1 MSELTEFEQARR
13 RRRRKKNWRRT
24 RRLAVLLAVVA
35 VIGITVFAGRQLGWD
50 SHLTNLAAS
59 LRGGKGFP
67 VALNRQ
73 EPRQLIGVKGGVAL
87 WSEGS
92 VTLLNSSGVITGEF
106 PHSYNRPVSVY
117 SGGRLLTYDVGGTD
131 WMLTNKTKI
140 LQSGTGTG
148 ILLGG
153 TLNDK
158 GTMALSRRGGSGLS
172 VVTAYNARG
181 EEIFLLESGDCYLTV
196 LALDDE
202 GNYTKPYM
210 AMVCSGG
217 ADTPL
222 GFFATPVNYDW
233 RLLAGPSYGQYAT
246 RIWDS
251 YLFHTVPYYSQHKD
265 DIEYDQFNQ
274 LGTQASLGCIR
285 LLVCDV
291 KWIYDNCPIGT
302 RVVIYD
308 NADDPGP
315 MGKPGTIYTDPTDES
330 KRGWDPTDPD
340 SANPWD
346 AAFRSG
352 TAIRSEAAWNEW
364 NDAQNDGRWNGSI
377 NPTDLQGWSTD
388 SSVEGTRG

>member
-73 EPRQLIGVKGGVAL
+73 ETRQLIGVKGGVAL
-87 WSEGS
+87 CSEGS

-172 VVTAYNARG
+172 VVTA
-181 EEIFLLESGDCYLTV
+181 
-196 LALDDE
+196 
-202 GNYTKPYM
+202 
-210 AMVCSGG
+210 
-217 ADTPL
+217 
-222 GFFATPVNYDW
+222 
-233 RLLAGPSYGQYAT
+233 
-246 RIWDS
+246 
-251 YLFHTVPYYSQHKD
+251 
-265 DIEYDQFNQ
+265 
-274 LGTQASLGCIR
+274 
-285 LLVCDV
+285 
-291 KWIYDNCPIGT
+291 
-302 RVVIYD
+302 
-308 NADDPGP
+308 
-315 MGKPGTIYTDPTDES
+315 
-330 KRGWDPTDPD
+330 
-340 SANPWD
+340 
-346 AAFRSG
+346 
-352 TAIRSEAAWNEW
+352 
-364 NDAQNDGRWNGSI
+364 
-377 NPTDLQGWSTD
+377 
-388 SSVEGTRG
+388 

>member
-73 EPRQLIGVKGGVAL
+73 ETRQLIGVKGGVAL
-87 WSEGS
+87 CSEGS

-117 SGGRLLTYDVGGTD
+117 SGGRLLTYDVG
-131 WMLTNKTKI
+131 
-140 LQSGTGTG
+140 GTGTG

-196 LALDDE
+196 LALD
-202 GNYTKPYM
+202 GKGTRL
-210 AMVCSGG
+210 AAGGVTSGG
-217 ADTPL
+217 GALGCAVKLHDMTGRQPAVSLDFADEVL
-222 GFFATPVNYDW
+222 WKLQWCGDE
-233 RLLAGPSYGQYAT
+233 LLAVTDRGARVLSAGGTVLQETRFAETPTAIAIGSGGQLYTACG
-246 RIWDS
+246 DS
-251 YLFHTVPYYSQHKD
+251 REAAGVTVTAY
-265 DIEYDQFNQ
+265 
-274 LGTQASLGCIR
+274 
-285 LLVCDV
+285 
-291 KWIYDNCPIGT
+291 
-302 RVVIYD
+302 
-308 NADDPGP
+308 
-315 MGKPGTIYTDPTDES
+315 
-330 KRGWDPTDPD
+330 
-340 SANPWD
+340 D
-346 AAFRSG
+346 AALNEAGSLTVAERVLMLQAEKNRVLILTEKTLLLG
-352 TAIRSEAAWNEW
+352 DAALAEVKDREEAGIQRLAAW
-364 NDAQNDGRWNGSI
+364 QNGYYCI
-377 NPTDLQGWSTD
+377 TE
-388 SSVEGTRG
+388 EGLTRRRL

>member
-67 VALNRQ
+67 VVLNRQ
-73 EPRQLIGVKGGVAL
+73 ETRQLIGVKGGVAL
-87 WSEGS
+87 CSEGS

-196 LALDDE
+196 LALD
-202 GNYTKPYM
+202 GKGTRL
-210 AMVCSGG
+210 AAGGVTSGG
-217 ADTPL
+217 GALGCAVKLHDMTGRQPAVSLDFADEVL
-222 GFFATPVNYDW
+222 WKLQWCGDD
-233 RLLAGPSYGQYAT
+233 LLAVTDRGARVLSAGGTVLQEIRFAETPTAIAIGSGGQLYTACG
-246 RIWDS
+246 DS
-251 YLFHTVPYYSQHKD
+251 REAAGVTVTAY
-265 DIEYDQFNQ
+265 
-274 LGTQASLGCIR
+274 
-285 LLVCDV
+285 
-291 KWIYDNCPIGT
+291 
-302 RVVIYD
+302 
-308 NADDPGP
+308 
-315 MGKPGTIYTDPTDES
+315 
-330 KRGWDPTDPD
+330 
-340 SANPWD
+340 D
-346 AAFRSG
+346 AALNEAGSLTVAERVLSLQAEKNRVLILTEKTLLLG
-352 TAIRSEAAWNEW
+352 DAALAEVKDREEAGIQRLAAW
-364 NDAQNDGRWNGSI
+364 QNGYYCI
-377 NPTDLQGWSTD
+377 TE
-388 SSVEGTRG
+388 EGLTRRRL